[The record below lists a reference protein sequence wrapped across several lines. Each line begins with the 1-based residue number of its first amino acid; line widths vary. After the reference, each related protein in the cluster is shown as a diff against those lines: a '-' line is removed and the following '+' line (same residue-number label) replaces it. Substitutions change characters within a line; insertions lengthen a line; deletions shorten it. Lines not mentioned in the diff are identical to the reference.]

1 MKKDDFSTFK
11 RGPQVSFASQDGFFS
26 QGPPH
31 FRKKTREINRLL
43 LTTLLISRRIIQRTF

>member
-11 RGPQVSFASQDGFFS
+11 RGPQVSFASQDGFFP